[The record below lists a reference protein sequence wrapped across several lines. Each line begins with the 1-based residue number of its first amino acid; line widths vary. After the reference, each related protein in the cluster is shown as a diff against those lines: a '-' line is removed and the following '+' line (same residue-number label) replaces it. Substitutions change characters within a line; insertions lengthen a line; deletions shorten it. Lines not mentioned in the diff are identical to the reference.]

1 MTSKIRDLL
10 EAVDDVC
17 TRLDVG
23 YTINTA
29 ELRQLAA
36 AVREEMGKARQPI
49 APASTPWSASG
60 TLVTDHYI
68 HAATLRWVADKLLD
82 EPSITVGELCHEL
95 CHTHERMVIASQ
107 LRALADGRG
116 EEG

>member
-1 MTSKIRDLL
+1 MSPRFSARERSDPVPNPRADGALL
-10 EAVDDVC
+10 TD
-17 TRLDVG
+17 
-23 YTINTA
+23 
-29 ELRQLAA
+29 
-36 AVREEMGKARQPI
+36 
-49 APASTPWSASG
+49 SA
-60 TLVTDHYI
+60 TCRAQ

-116 EEG
+116 EGDE